1 MYTPTVMNSAAIK
14 VSINQTGGQI
24 ESSSPVT
31 LKNAANQT
39 RLDQLFDVVELSP
52 QEGSTLV
59 YRSSDDKYVVQQ
71 LSLQNVTGT
80 LDGGTF

>member
-1 MYTPTVMNSAAIK
+1 MSTPTLMNSASLK

-24 ESSSPVT
+24 ESTAPVT
-31 LKNAANQT
+31 LKTSTSQS
-39 RLDQLFDVVELSP
+39 RLDQLFDVVEISP